1 MDDLNPRLRAVC
13 DLDVAERRE
22 SSGRHEYDGKI
33 QDLSRA
39 GVRAGLAEL
48 DAASAAGEP
57 LHDPHDEAH
66 LATFEDRAKVTY
78 AQLELHR
85 RNPLYHL
92 GELDLACYDRDYAP
106 AEQRDRARSTHLA
119 AWPRAVDAAIDSLDL
134 VSAPVAAS
142 LAGAVRGLAA
152 AVPAAVR
159 AGAGERSAQAA
170 LAAHA
175 RLVAHLD
182 RAAVNG
188 DPDPAL
194 GAAALTALMSSG
206 DGIQVDLGRLSEQA
220 GAERGRLAA
229 RLAESCAQLDPGR
242 PAAEVVREL
251 GRDHPDSG
259 GVIEAARLWTQLA
272 IDFTRDRDLVP
283 YHDGQCLVGLAP
295 QSRRWGMAMMSW
307 SAAGEPDGPS
317 WYHITPPDDS
327 WPRQDQEQWLEVFS
341 TTSLPGITV
350 HEVAPG
356 HFSHGRAL
364 RRAPTVVR
372 RTLHSSAFIEGW
384 AHYAEEVCV
393 EEGFCAGDPRFAI
406 GVWLGALI
414 RVTRLACAIG
424 VHTEGMTVADGARR
438 FESDAAMSRPA
449 ALAEARRATFDP
461 TYGRYT
467 WGKLEILSL
476 REQARRK
483 WGAAFSLHR
492 FHAALLSLGSPPLG
506 LLQTALDRG

>member
-66 LATFEDRAKVTY
+66 LATFEARAKFTY

-85 RNPLYHL
+85 RNPLSHL
-92 GELDLACYDRDYAP
+92 GEPALACYDRDYAP
-106 AEQRDRARSTHLA
+106 AEQRDRARTTHLA

-159 AGAGERSAQAA
+159 
-170 LAAHA
+170 
-175 RLVAHLD
+175 
-182 RAAVNG
+182 
-188 DPDPAL
+188 L

-242 PAAEVVREL
+242 P
-251 GRDHPDSG
+251 
-259 GVIEAARLWTQLA
+259 
-272 IDFTRDRDLVP
+272 
-283 YHDGQCLVGLAP
+283 
-295 QSRRWGMAMMSW
+295 
-307 SAAGEPDGPS
+307 
-317 WYHITPPDDS
+317 
-327 WPRQDQEQWLEVFS
+327 
-341 TTSLPGITV
+341 
-350 HEVAPG
+350 
-356 HFSHGRAL
+356 
-364 RRAPTVVR
+364 
-372 RTLHSSAFIEGW
+372 
-384 AHYAEEVCV
+384 
-393 EEGFCAGDPRFAI
+393 
-406 GVWLGALI
+406 
-414 RVTRLACAIG
+414 
-424 VHTEGMTVADGARR
+424 
-438 FESDAAMSRPA
+438 
-449 ALAEARRATFDP
+449 
-461 TYGRYT
+461 
-467 WGKLEILSL
+467 
-476 REQARRK
+476 
-483 WGAAFSLHR
+483 
-492 FHAALLSLGSPPLG
+492 
-506 LLQTALDRG
+506 